1 MSAIIFLAD
10 FSVMKP
16 EPGLLL
22 WTIIIFALFWML
34 MARFAF
40 KPIQNAL
47 KQREV
52 DIQQSLDEAKKAREE
67 MANLKSENEQL
78 LRQAQ
83 EERMKILKEAN
94 EAKETIINEAKTR
107 AKEEAQKIVAS
118 AKEQI
123 ENQRM
128 AAITDIKNQ
137 TGMVALEIAEKLIRR
152 QLKGDAEQE
161 QFVKTL
167 LEEMKLN

>member
-1 MSAIIFLAD
+1 
-10 FSVMKP
+10 MKP

-47 KQREV
+47 KQREA

-137 TGMVALEIAEKLIRR
+137 TGMMALEIAEKLIRR
-152 QLKGDAEQE
+152 QLKGDTEQE

>member
-1 MSAIIFLAD
+1 MNAFILLAD

-16 EPGLLL
+16 DPGLLV
-22 WTIIIFALFWML
+22 WTLLIFILFWAL

-47 KQREV
+47 KQREE
-52 DIQQSLDEAKKAREE
+52 DIQKSLDEAKKAREE

-83 EERMKILKEAN
+83 EERMKILREAN
-94 EAKETIINEAKTR
+94 EAKETIINEAKIK
-107 AKEEAQKIVAS
+107 AKEEAQKIVAN

-128 AAITDIKNQ
+128 AAVIDIKNQ
-137 TGMVALEIAEKLIRR
+137 IGKISLEIAEKLIRKE
-152 QLKGDAEQE
+152 LKGNGEQE
-161 QFVKTL
+161 KFISILVD
-167 LEEMKLN
+167 EMKLN

>member
-22 WTIIIFALFWML
+22 WTTIIFALFWML

-47 KQREV
+47 KQREA

-137 TGMVALEIAEKLIRR
+137 TGMMALEIAEKLIRR
-152 QLKGDAEQE
+152 QLKGDTEQE